1 VRFLITGGAGFIGSH
16 LAERLVARGE
26 RVTVLDNLSTGS
38 LDNIAHL
45 VDSGAVDFH
54 FGSIQERDT
63 VDELLGEA
71 DFVVHLAAALGVKL
85 ILEKPVE
92 SIETNVTGTHVVLA
106 SAARNRTPVLIA
118 STSEVY
124 GKSNKIP
131 FCEND
136 DVVLGATRKSRW
148 SYAASKMLD
157 EFLAL
162 SYWEEKH
169 VPAIV
174 VRFFNTVGP
183 RQNARYGM
191 VLPTF
196 VQQAL
201 EDAPITIHGDGKQSR
216 CFCDVRDTVEAVTRL
231 IDAQPFGEVFN
242 IGSTQE
248 ISIEELALLVRER
261 LGSRSRILYTPYDQ
275 AYNRGYEDMQRRVPS
290 VEKLYTLTDFRP
302 QITLPEI
309 IDRTAAHVRS
319 TSPALAEAL

>member
-1 VRFLITGGAGFIGSH
+1 MRFLITGGAGFIGSH

-26 RVTVLDNLSTGS
+26 PVTVLDNLSTGS
-38 LDNIAHL
+38 LENIAHL
-45 VDSGAVDFH
+45 VDTGAVDFH

-63 VDELLGEA
+63 VERLIGES
-71 DFVVHLAAALGVKL
+71 DFVVHFAAALGVKL

-92 SIETNVTGTHVVLA
+92 SMETNVTGTHVVLEA
-106 SAARNRTPVLIA
+106 AARNRTPVLIA

-131 FCEND
+131 FCEDD

-162 SYWEEKH
+162 AYWEEKH
-169 VPAIV
+169 LPAIV

-196 VQQAL
+196 VRQAL
-201 EDAPITIHGDGKQSR
+201 EDASITIHGDGKQTR

-261 LGSRSRILYTPYDQ
+261 LGSRSRILYMPYDQ
-275 AYNRGYEDMQRRVPS
+275 AYSSGYEDMQRRVPS
-290 VEKLYTLTDFRP
+290 VEKLYAHTGFRP
-302 QITLPEI
+302 LITLPEI
-309 IDRTAAHVRS
+309 IERTAAHLR
-319 TSPALAEAL
+319 TSLAPV

>member
-1 VRFLITGGAGFIGSH
+1 MRFLVTGGAGFIGSH
-16 LAERLVARGE
+16 LTERLVARGD

-63 VDELLGEA
+63 VERLIGES
-71 DFVVHLAAALGVKL
+71 DFVVHFAAALGVKL

-92 SIETNVTGTHVVLA
+92 SMETNVTGTHVVLEA
-106 SAARNRTPVLIA
+106 AARNGTPVLIA

-131 FCEND
+131 FCEDD

-162 SYWEEKH
+162 AYWEEKQL
-169 VPAIV
+169 PAIV

-231 IDAQPFGEVFN
+231 IDAQAFGEVIN

-261 LGSRSRILYTPYDQ
+261 LGSRSRILYTPYDH
-275 AYNRGYEDMQRRVPS
+275 AYSSGYEDMQRRVPS
-290 VEKLYTLTDFRP
+290 VEKLYTLTGFRP
-302 QITLPEI
+302 EITLPEI
-309 IDRTAAHVRS
+309 IDRTAAHVR
-319 TSPALAEAL
+319 TSLALV

>member
-1 VRFLITGGAGFIGSH
+1 MRFLITGGAGFIGSH
-16 LAERLVARGE
+16 LAERLVGRGE
-26 RVTVLDNLSTGS
+26 RVTVLDNRSTGS

-63 VDELLGEA
+63 VERLIGES
-71 DFVVHLAAALGVKL
+71 DFVVHFAAALGVKL

-92 SIETNVTGTHVVLA
+92 SMETNVTGTHVVLEA
-106 SAARNRTPVLIA
+106 AARNRTPVLIA

-131 FCEND
+131 FCEDD

-162 SYWEEKH
+162 AYWEEKQL
-169 VPAIV
+169 PAIV

-231 IDAQPFGEVFN
+231 IEAQPFGEVVN

-261 LGSRSRILYTPYDQ
+261 LGSRSRILYTPYDH
-275 AYNRGYEDMQRRVPS
+275 AYSSGYEDMQRRVPS
-290 VEKLYTLTDFRP
+290 VEKLCALTGFRP
-302 QITLPEI
+302 QVTLPEI
-309 IDRTAAHVRS
+309 IDRTAAHVRAS
-319 TSPALAEAL
+319 LALV

>member
-1 VRFLITGGAGFIGSH
+1 MRFLITGGAGFIGSH

-45 VDSGAVDFH
+45 VDSGAVDFR

-63 VDELLGEA
+63 VERLTGEA
-71 DFVVHLAAALGVKL
+71 DFVVHFAAALGVKL

-92 SIETNVTGTHVVLA
+92 SMETNVTCTHVVLEA
-106 SAARNRTPVLIA
+106 AARNRTPVLIA

-131 FCEND
+131 FCEDD

-162 SYWEEKH
+162 AYWEEKQL
-169 VPAIV
+169 PAIV

-201 EDAPITIHGDGKQSR
+201 EDAPITIHGDGKQTR

-231 IDAQPFGEVFN
+231 IDAQVFGEVIN

-261 LGSRSRILYTPYDQ
+261 LGSRSRILYTPYDH
-275 AYNRGYEDMQRRVPS
+275 AYSSGYEDMQRRVPS
-290 VEKLYTLTDFRP
+290 VQKLCALTGFRP

-309 IDRTAAHVRS
+309 IDRTAAHLQAS
-319 TSPALAEAL
+319 LALV

>member
-1 VRFLITGGAGFIGSH
+1 MRFLITGGAGFIGSH

-38 LDNIAHL
+38 LENIAHL
-45 VDSGAVDFH
+45 VDTGAMDFH

-63 VDELLGEA
+63 VDNLVGEA

-92 SIETNVTGTHVVLA
+92 SIETNVTGTHVVLE
-106 SAARNRTPVLIA
+106 AAAKHRTPVLIA

-131 FCEND
+131 FCEDD
-136 DVVLGATRKSRW
+136 DVVLGPTRKSRW

-162 SYWEEKH
+162 AYWEEKH
-169 VPAIV
+169 LPAIV

-196 VQQAL
+196 VRQAL
-201 EDAPITIHGDGKQSR
+201 EDAPITIHGDGKQTR

-248 ISIEELALLVRER
+248 ISIEDLALLVRER
-261 LGSRSRILYTPYDQ
+261 IESRSRILYTPYDH
-275 AYNRGYEDMQRRVPS
+275 AYSSGYEDMQRRVPS
-290 VEKLYTLTDFRP
+290 VEKLYALTGFRP

-309 IDRTAAHVRS
+309 IDRTAAHLR
-319 TSPALAEAL
+319 TSLALV

>member
-1 VRFLITGGAGFIGSH
+1 MRILITGGAGFIGSH
-16 LAERLVARGE
+16 LAERLAARGE
-26 RVTVLDNLSTGS
+26 QVTVLDNLSTGS

-45 VDSGAVDFH
+45 VDSGALDFH

-63 VDELLGEA
+63 VERLTGEA
-71 DFVVHLAAALGVKL
+71 DFVVHFAAALGVKL

-92 SIETNVTGTHVVLA
+92 SIETNVTGTHIVLEA
-106 SAARNRTPVLIA
+106 AARNRTPVLIA

-131 FCEND
+131 FCEDD

-162 SYWEEKH
+162 AYWEEKQL
-169 VPAIV
+169 PAIV

-201 EDAPITIHGDGKQSR
+201 EDAPITIHGNGKQTR

-231 IDAQPFGEVFN
+231 IDAQPYGEVFN

-248 ISIEELALLVRER
+248 ISIEELARLVRER

-275 AYNRGYEDMQRRVPS
+275 AYSGGYEDMQRRVPS
-290 VEKLYTLTDFRP
+290 VEKLCALTGFRP

-309 IDRTAAHVRS
+309 IDRTAAHLRNS
-319 TSPALAEAL
+319 LALV

>member
-26 RVTVLDNLSTGS
+26 RVSMLDNLSTGN
-38 LDNIAHL
+38 LDNIAQL
-45 VDSGAVDFH
+45 VDSRAVDFH
-54 FGSIQERDT
+54 FGDIQERET
-63 VDELLGEA
+63 VERLIGEA
-71 DFVVHLAAALGVKL
+71 DFVVHFAAALGVKL

-92 SIETNVTGTHVVLA
+92 SMETNVTGTHVVLEA
-106 SAARNRTPVLIA
+106 AARSRTPVLIA

-131 FCEND
+131 FCEDD

-162 SYWEEKH
+162 AYLEEKQL
-169 VPAIV
+169 PAIV

-216 CFCDVRDTVEAVTRL
+216 CFCDVRDTVEAITRL
-231 IDAQPFGEVFN
+231 IDARAFGEVFN
-242 IGSTQE
+242 VGSTQE
-248 ISIEELALLVRER
+248 ISIEALALLVREE

-275 AYNRGYEDMQRRVPS
+275 AYNRGYEDMHRRVPS
-290 VEKLYTLTDFRP
+290 VEKLYALTGFRP

-309 IDRTAAHVRS
+309 IDRTAAHIR
-319 TSPALAEAL
+319 TSPALAVA

>member
-1 VRFLITGGAGFIGSH
+1 MRFLITGGAGFIGSH

-38 LDNIAHL
+38 LENIAHL
-45 VDSGAVDFH
+45 VDTGAVDFH

-63 VDELLGEA
+63 VERLIGES
-71 DFVVHLAAALGVKL
+71 DFVVHFAAALGVKL

-92 SIETNVTGTHVVLA
+92 SMETNVTGTHVVLEA
-106 SAARNRTPVLIA
+106 AARNRTPVLIA

-131 FCEND
+131 FSEDD

-162 SYWEEKH
+162 AYWEEKQL
-169 VPAIV
+169 PAIV

-196 VQQAL
+196 VRQAL
-201 EDAPITIHGDGKQSR
+201 EDAPITIHGDGKQTR

-275 AYNRGYEDMQRRVPS
+275 AYSSGYEDMQRRVPS
-290 VEKLYTLTDFRP
+290 VEKLYAHTGFRP

-309 IDRTAAHVRS
+309 IERTAAHLR
-319 TSPALAEAL
+319 TSLAPV

>member
-1 VRFLITGGAGFIGSH
+1 MRFLITGGAGFIGSH

-26 RVTVLDNLSTGS
+26 R
-38 LDNIAHL
+38 
-45 VDSGAVDFH
+45 
-54 FGSIQERDT
+54 DT
-63 VDELLGEA
+63 VERLVGEA
-71 DFVVHLAAALGVKL
+71 DFVVHFAAALGVKL

-92 SIETNVTGTHVVLA
+92 SMETNVAGTHVVLEA
-106 SAARNRTPVLIA
+106 AARNGTPVLIA

-131 FCEND
+131 FCEDD

-162 SYWEEKH
+162 AYWEEKQL
-169 VPAIV
+169 PAIV

-201 EDAPITIHGDGKQSR
+201 EDTPITIHGDGRQSR

-231 IDAQPFGEVFN
+231 IDAQPFGEVIN

-261 LGSRSRILYTPYDQ
+261 LGSRSRILYTPYDH
-275 AYNRGYEDMQRRVPS
+275 AYSSGYEDMQRRVPS
-290 VEKLYTLTDFRP
+290 VEKLCALTGFRP

-319 TSPALAEAL
+319 SLALV

>member
-1 VRFLITGGAGFIGSH
+1 MRFLITGGAGFIGSH

-26 RVTVLDNLSTGS
+26 RVTLLDNLSTGS

-63 VDELLGEA
+63 VEPLIGES
-71 DFVVHLAAALGVKL
+71 DFVVHFAAALGVKL

-92 SIETNVTGTHVVLA
+92 SMETNVIGTHVVLEG
-106 SAARNRTPVLIA
+106 AARNRTPVLIA

-124 GKSNKIP
+124 GKSNNIP
-131 FCEND
+131 FCEDD

-148 SYAASKMLD
+148 SYAASKMLE

-162 SYWEEKH
+162 AYWEEKQL
-169 VPAIV
+169 PAIV

-231 IDAQPFGEVFN
+231 IDAQAFGEVFN

-261 LGSRSRILYTPYDQ
+261 LGSRSRILYTPYDH
-275 AYNRGYEDMQRRVPS
+275 AYSSGYEDMQRRVPS
-290 VEKLYTLTDFRP
+290 VEKLYTLTGFRP
-302 QITLPEI
+302 EITLPEI
-309 IDRTAAHVRS
+309 IDRTAAHVR
-319 TSPALAEAL
+319 TPLALV

>member
-1 VRFLITGGAGFIGSH
+1 MRFLITGGAGFIGSH

-63 VDELLGEA
+63 VERLIGES
-71 DFVVHLAAALGVKL
+71 DFVVHFAAALGVKL

-92 SIETNVTGTHVVLA
+92 SMETNVTGTHLVLEA
-106 SAARNRTPVLIA
+106 AARNRTPVLIA

-131 FCEND
+131 FCEDD

-162 SYWEEKH
+162 AYWEEKQL
-169 VPAIV
+169 PAIV

-183 RQNARYGM
+183 KQNARYGM

-201 EDAPITIHGDGKQSR
+201 EDAPITIHGDGKQTR

-231 IDAQPFGEVFN
+231 IDAQAFGEVIN

-261 LGSRSRILYTPYDQ
+261 LGSRSPILYTPYDH
-275 AYNRGYEDMQRRVPS
+275 AYSSGYEDMQRRVPS
-290 VEKLYTLTDFRP
+290 VEKLCALTGFRP

-309 IDRTAAHVRS
+309 IDRTAAHLR
-319 TSPALAEAL
+319 TSFALV

>member
-1 VRFLITGGAGFIGSH
+1 MRFLITGGAGFIGSH

-38 LDNIAHL
+38 LENIAHL
-45 VDSGAVDFH
+45 VDTGAVDFH

-63 VDELLGEA
+63 VERLIGES
-71 DFVVHLAAALGVKL
+71 DFVVHFAAALGVRL

-92 SIETNVTGTHVVLA
+92 SMETNVTGTHVVLEA
-106 SAARNRTPVLIA
+106 AARNRTPVLIA

-131 FCEND
+131 FCEDD

-162 SYWEEKH
+162 AYWEEKQL
-169 VPAIV
+169 PAIV

-196 VQQAL
+196 VRQAL
-201 EDAPITIHGDGKQSR
+201 EDAPITIHGDGKQTR

-248 ISIEELALLVRER
+248 IPIEELALLVRER

-275 AYNRGYEDMQRRVPS
+275 AYGSGYEDMQRRVPS
-290 VEKLYTLTDFRP
+290 VEKLYAHTGFRP

-309 IDRTAAHVRS
+309 IERTAAHLR
-319 TSPALAEAL
+319 TSLAPV

>member
-1 VRFLITGGAGFIGSH
+1 MRFLITGGAGFIGSN
-16 LAERLVARGE
+16 LAERFIQRGDH
-26 RVTVLDNLSTGS
+26 VSVLDNLSTGS
-38 LDNIAHL
+38 LENIEHL
-45 VDSGAVDFH
+45 MGSGLLDFH
-54 FGSIQERDT
+54 FGNIQDRSAVEEL
-63 VDELLGEA
+63 VDQA

-92 SIETNVTGTHVVLA
+92 SMETNVTGTQIVLEA
-106 SAARNRTPVLIA
+106 AARDRKPVLIA

-124 GKSNKIP
+124 GKSKKIP
-131 FCEND
+131 FCED
-136 DVVLGATRKSRW
+136 DDIVLGPTRKSRW

-169 VPAIV
+169 LPAIV

-183 RQNARYGM
+183 RQNPRYGM
-191 VLPTF
+191 VLPNF

-231 IDAQPFGEVFN
+231 IDAQSFGEVIN

-248 ISIEELALLVRER
+248 ISIEELALLVRQR
-261 LGSRSRILYTPYDQ
+261 AGSRSPILYTPYEQ
-275 AYNRGYEDMQRRVPS
+275 AYRPGYEDMQRRVPS
-290 VEKLYTLTDFRP
+290 VERLHRLTGFRP
-302 QITLPEI
+302 QIGLTEI
-309 IDRTAAHVRS
+309 IDRTAAHLRS
-319 TSPALAEAL
+319 TMAAVG

>member
-1 VRFLITGGAGFIGSH
+1 MRFLITGGAGFIGSH

-26 RVTVLDNLSTGS
+26 RVTLLDNLSTGS

-63 VDELLGEA
+63 VERLIGES
-71 DFVVHLAAALGVKL
+71 DFVVHFAAALGVKL

-92 SIETNVTGTHVVLA
+92 SMETNVTGTHVVLEA
-106 SAARNRTPVLIA
+106 AARNRTPVLIA

-131 FCEND
+131 FCEDD

-162 SYWEEKH
+162 AYWEEKQL
-169 VPAIV
+169 PAIV

-231 IDAQPFGEVFN
+231 IDAQPYGEVFN

-261 LGSRSRILYTPYDQ
+261 LGSRSRILYTPYDH
-275 AYNRGYEDMQRRVPS
+275 AYSCGYEDMQRRVPS
-290 VEKLYTLTDFRP
+290 VEKLCALTGFRP
-302 QITLPEI
+302 EITLPEI
-309 IDRTAAHVRS
+309 IDRTAAHLR
-319 TSPALAEAL
+319 TSLALV

>member
-1 VRFLITGGAGFIGSH
+1 MQFLITGGAGFIGSH

-26 RVTVLDNLSTGS
+26 RVTVLDNLSTGRPE
-38 LDNIAHL
+38 NIAHL
-45 VDSGAVDFH
+45 VDTGAMDFH

-63 VDELLGEA
+63 VDKLVGEA
-71 DFVVHLAAALGVKL
+71 DFVVHFAAALGVKL

-92 SIETNVTGTHVVLA
+92 SIETNVTGTHIVLEA
-106 SAARNRTPVLIA
+106 AARHRTPVLIA

-131 FCEND
+131 FCEDD

-162 SYWEEKH
+162 AYWEEKH
-169 VPAIV
+169 LPAIV

-201 EDAPITIHGDGKQSR
+201 EDAPITIHGDGKQTR

-248 ISIEELALLVRER
+248 ISIEDLALLVREQI
-261 LGSRSRILYTPYDQ
+261 GSRSRILYTPYDQ

-290 VEKLYTLTDFRP
+290 VEKLCALTGFRP
-302 QITLPEI
+302 EITLPEI
-309 IDRTAAHVRS
+309 IERTASHLRS
-319 TSPALAEAL
+319 SLALV

>member
-1 VRFLITGGAGFIGSH
+1 MRFLITGGAGFIGSH

-26 RVTVLDNLSTGS
+26 RVTVLDSLSTGS
-38 LDNIAHL
+38 LNNIAHL
-45 VDSGAVDFH
+45 VDSGAVNFH
-54 FGSIQERDT
+54 FGGIQERDT
-63 VDELLGEA
+63 ADKLVGEA

-85 ILEKPVE
+85 ILDKPVE
-92 SIETNVTGTHVVLA
+92 SIETNVTGTHIVLEA
-106 SAARNRTPVLIA
+106 AARNRTPVLIA

-131 FCEND
+131 FCEDD

-162 SYWEEKH
+162 AYWEEKQL
-169 VPAIV
+169 PAIV

-196 VQQAL
+196 VRQAL
-201 EDAPITIHGDGKQSR
+201 EDAPITIHGDGKQTR
-216 CFCDVRDTVEAVTRL
+216 CFCDVRDTVEAVTQL

-275 AYNRGYEDMQRRVPS
+275 AYSSGYEDVQRRVPS
-290 VEKLYTLTDFRP
+290 VEKLYALTGFRP

-309 IDRTAAHVRS
+309 IDRTAAHLR
-319 TSPALAEAL
+319 TSLALV

>member
-1 VRFLITGGAGFIGSH
+1 MRFLITGGAGFIGSH

-38 LDNIAHL
+38 LENIAHL
-45 VDSGAVDFH
+45 VDTGAVDFH

-63 VDELLGEA
+63 VERLIGES
-71 DFVVHLAAALGVKL
+71 DFVVHFAAALGVKL

-92 SIETNVTGTHVVLA
+92 SMETNVTGTHVVLEA
-106 SAARNRTPVLIA
+106 AARNRTPVLIA

-131 FCEND
+131 FCEDD

-162 SYWEEKH
+162 AYWEEKH
-169 VPAIV
+169 LPAIV

-196 VQQAL
+196 VRQAL
-201 EDAPITIHGDGKQSR
+201 EDASITIHGDGKQTR

-261 LGSRSRILYTPYDQ
+261 LGSRSRILYMPYDQ
-275 AYNRGYEDMQRRVPS
+275 AYSSGYEDMQRRVPS
-290 VEKLYTLTDFRP
+290 VEKLYAHTGFRP
-302 QITLPEI
+302 LITLPEI
-309 IDRTAAHVRS
+309 IERTAAHLR
-319 TSPALAEAL
+319 TSLAPV

>member
-1 VRFLITGGAGFIGSH
+1 MRFLITGGAGFIGSH

-63 VDELLGEA
+63 VERLIGES
-71 DFVVHLAAALGVKL
+71 DFVVHFAAALGVKL

-92 SIETNVTGTHVVLA
+92 SMETNVTGTHVVLEA
-106 SAARNRTPVLIA
+106 AARNRTPVLIA

-131 FCEND
+131 FCEDD

-162 SYWEEKH
+162 AYWEEKQL
-169 VPAIV
+169 PAIV

-196 VQQAL
+196 VRQAL
-201 EDAPITIHGDGKQSR
+201 EDAPITIHGDGKQTR

-275 AYNRGYEDMQRRVPS
+275 AYSSGYEDMQRRVPS
-290 VEKLYTLTDFRP
+290 VEKLYAHTGFRP

-309 IDRTAAHVRS
+309 IDRTAAHLR
-319 TSPALAEAL
+319 TSLALV

>member
-1 VRFLITGGAGFIGSH
+1 MRFLITGGAGFIGSH

-45 VDSGAVDFH
+45 VDTGAVDFH

-63 VDELLGEA
+63 VERLIGES
-71 DFVVHLAAALGVKL
+71 DFVVHFAAALGVKL

-92 SIETNVTGTHVVLA
+92 SMETNVTGTHVVLEA
-106 SAARNRTPVLIA
+106 AARNRTPVLIA

-131 FCEND
+131 FCEDD

-157 EFLAL
+157 EFLTLA
-162 SYWEEKH
+162 YWEEKQL
-169 VPAIV
+169 PAIV

-231 IDAQPFGEVFN
+231 IDAQPFGEVIN

-261 LGSRSRILYTPYDQ
+261 LGSRSRILFRPYDHV
-275 AYNRGYEDMQRRVPS
+275 YSSGYEDMQRRVPS
-290 VEKLYTLTDFRP
+290 VEKLCALTGFRP

-309 IDRTAAHVRS
+309 IDRTAAHLRS
-319 TSPALAEAL
+319 SLALV

>member
-1 VRFLITGGAGFIGSH
+1 MRFLITGGAGFIGSH
-16 LAERLVARGE
+16 LAERLVARGD

-38 LDNIAHL
+38 LDNVARL
-45 VDSGAVDFH
+45 VDTGAVDFH

-63 VDELLGEA
+63 VERLIGES
-71 DFVVHLAAALGVKL
+71 DFVVHFAAALGVKL

-92 SIETNVTGTHVVLA
+92 SIETNVTGTHVVLEA
-106 SAARNRTPVLIA
+106 AARNRTPVLIA

-131 FCEND
+131 FCEDD

-162 SYWEEKH
+162 AYWEEKH
-169 VPAIV
+169 LPAIV

-196 VQQAL
+196 VRQAL
-201 EDAPITIHGDGKQSR
+201 EDAPITIHGDGKQTR

-275 AYNRGYEDMQRRVPS
+275 AYSSGYEDMQRRVPS
-290 VEKLYTLTDFRP
+290 VEKLYAHTGFRP
-302 QITLPEI
+302 LITLPEI
-309 IDRTAAHVRS
+309 IERTAAHLR
-319 TSPALAEAL
+319 TSLAPV

>member
-1 VRFLITGGAGFIGSH
+1 M
-16 LAERLVARGE
+16 
-26 RVTVLDNLSTGS
+26 
-38 LDNIAHL
+38 
-45 VDSGAVDFH
+45 DFH

-63 VDELLGEA
+63 VERLIGES
-71 DFVVHLAAALGVKL
+71 DFVVHFAAALGVKL

-92 SIETNVTGTHVVLA
+92 SMETNVTGTHVVLEA
-106 SAARNRTPVLIA
+106 AARNRTPVLIA

-131 FCEND
+131 FCEDD

-162 SYWEEKH
+162 AYWEEKQL
-169 VPAIV
+169 PAIV

-196 VQQAL
+196 VRQAL
-201 EDAPITIHGDGKQSR
+201 EDAPITIHGDGKQTR

-261 LGSRSRILYTPYDQ
+261 HREPFPDFVHALRPCLQQRLRRYAAARAFGREAIRAHRIPAADH
-275 AYNRGYEDMQRRVPS
+275 AAGNHRPHRRAPADFFSARLTALRRLKRFGQGKSPGPRANLLWPGPLLRPPS
-290 VEKLYTLTDFRP
+290 EERFGRKAS
-302 QITLPEI
+302 
-309 IDRTAAHVRS
+309 AAK
-319 TSPALAEAL
+319 

>member
-1 VRFLITGGAGFIGSH
+1 MRFLITGGAGFIGSH

-38 LDNIAHL
+38 LDNIAPL

-63 VDELLGEA
+63 VERLIGES
-71 DFVVHLAAALGVKL
+71 DFVVHFAAALGVRL

-92 SIETNVTGTHVVLA
+92 SMETNVTGTHVVLE

-131 FCEND
+131 FCEDD

-162 SYWEEKH
+162 AYWEEKQL
-169 VPAIV
+169 PAIV

-231 IDAQPFGEVFN
+231 IDAQAFGEVIN

-248 ISIEELALLVRER
+248 ISIEELALLVREQ
-261 LGSRSRILYTPYDQ
+261 LGSRSRILYTPYDH
-275 AYNRGYEDMQRRVPS
+275 AYSSGYEDMQRRVPS
-290 VEKLYTLTDFRP
+290 VEKLCALTGFRP
-302 QITLPEI
+302 EITLPEI
-309 IDRTAAHVRS
+309 IDRTAAHLRS
-319 TSPALAEAL
+319 SLALV

>member
-1 VRFLITGGAGFIGSH
+1 MRFLITGGAGFIGSH

-38 LDNIAHL
+38 LENIAHL
-45 VDSGAVDFH
+45 VDTGAVDFH

-63 VDELLGEA
+63 VERLIGES
-71 DFVVHLAAALGVKL
+71 DFVVHFAAALGVKL

-92 SIETNVTGTHVVLA
+92 SMETNVTGTHVVLEA
-106 SAARNRTPVLIA
+106 AARNRTPVLIA

-131 FCEND
+131 FCEDD

-162 SYWEEKH
+162 AYWEEKH
-169 VPAIV
+169 LPAIV

-196 VQQAL
+196 VRQAL
-201 EDAPITIHGDGKQSR
+201 EDASITIHGDGKQTR

-275 AYNRGYEDMQRRVPS
+275 AYSSGYEDMQRRVPS
-290 VEKLYTLTDFRP
+290 VEKLYAHTGFRP

-309 IDRTAAHVRS
+309 IDRTAAHLR
-319 TSPALAEAL
+319 TSLALV

>member
-1 VRFLITGGAGFIGSH
+1 MRFLITGGAGFIGSH

-63 VDELLGEA
+63 VERLISES
-71 DFVVHLAAALGVKL
+71 DFVVHFAAALGVKL

-92 SIETNVTGTHVVLA
+92 SMETNVTGTHVVLEA
-106 SAARNRTPVLIA
+106 AARNGTPVLIA

-131 FCEND
+131 FCEDD
-136 DVVLGATRKSRW
+136 DVLLGATRKSRW

-162 SYWEEKH
+162 AYWEEKQL
-169 VPAIV
+169 PAIV

-201 EDAPITIHGDGKQSR
+201 EDAPITIHGDGKQTR

-231 IDAQPFGEVFN
+231 IDAQAFGEVIN

-248 ISIEELALLVRER
+248 ISIEDLALLVRER
-261 LGSRSRILYTPYDQ
+261 LGSRSRILYTPYDH
-275 AYNRGYEDMQRRVPS
+275 AYSSGYEDMQRRVPS
-290 VEKLYTLTDFRP
+290 VAKLCALTGFRP

-309 IDRTAAHVRS
+309 IDRTAAHLRS
-319 TSPALAEAL
+319 SLALV

>member
-1 VRFLITGGAGFIGSH
+1 V
-16 LAERLVARGE
+16 
-26 RVTVLDNLSTGS
+26 
-38 LDNIAHL
+38 
-45 VDSGAVDFH
+45 
-54 FGSIQERDT
+54 
-63 VDELLGEA
+63 GEA
-71 DFVVHLAAALGVKL
+71 DFVVHFAAALGVKL

-92 SIETNVTGTHVVLA
+92 SMETNVTGTHVVLEV
-106 SAARNRTPVLIA
+106 AARHRTPVLIA

-131 FCEND
+131 FCEDD

-162 SYWEEKH
+162 AYWEEKH
-169 VPAIV
+169 LPAIV

-201 EDAPITIHGDGKQSR
+201 EDAPITIHGDGKQTRS
-216 CFCDVRDTVEAVTRL
+216 FCDVRDTVEAVTRL

-242 IGSTQE
+242 IGSTRE
-248 ISIEELALLVRER
+248 ISIEDLALLVRER
-261 LGSRSRILYTPYDQ
+261 LGSRSRILYTPYEQ

-290 VEKLYTLTDFRP
+290 VEKLYALTGFRP

-309 IDRTAAHVRS
+309 IDRTAAHLRS
-319 TSPALAEAL
+319 SLALV

>member
-1 VRFLITGGAGFIGSH
+1 MRFLITGGAGFIGSH
-16 LAERLVARGE
+16 LAERLAGRGD
-26 RVTVLDNLSTGS
+26 RVSVLDDLSTGS

-45 VDSGAVDFH
+45 VDDGLVDFS
-54 FGSIQERDT
+54 FGAIQDRGT
-63 VDELLGEA
+63 VEKMVAES

-92 SIETNVTGTHVVLA
+92 CIETNVVGTQVVLEA
-106 SAARNRTPVLIA
+106 AARYGTPVLIA

-131 FCEND
+131 FCEDD
-136 DVVLGATRKSRW
+136 DVVLGPTRKSRW
-148 SYAASKMLD
+148 SYATSKMLD
-157 EFLAL
+157 ECLAL
-162 SYWEEKH
+162 SYWEEKNL
-169 VPAIV
+169 PATV

-183 RQNARYGM
+183 RQNSRYGM

-196 VQQAL
+196 IQQAL

-231 IDAQPFGEVFN
+231 IDARAFGEVIN

-248 ISIEELALLVRER
+248 VSIEDLAMLVRQR
-261 LGSRSRILYTPYDQ
+261 LGSRSRILYTPYDE
-275 AYNRGYEDMQRRVPS
+275 AYGRGYEDMQRRVPS
-290 VEKLYTLTDFRP
+290 VEKLHRLTGFRP

-309 IDRTAAHVRS
+309 IDRSAAHLCS
-319 TSPALAEAL
+319 AMAEVA

>member
-1 VRFLITGGAGFIGSH
+1 MRFLITGGAGFIGSH

-26 RVTVLDNLSTGS
+26 RVTVLDSLSTGS
-38 LDNIAHL
+38 LNNIAHL
-45 VDSGAVDFH
+45 VDSGAVNFH
-54 FGSIQERDT
+54 FGGIQERDT
-63 VDELLGEA
+63 ADKLVGEA

-85 ILEKPVE
+85 ILDKPVE
-92 SIETNVTGTHVVLA
+92 SIETNVTGTHIVLEA
-106 SAARNRTPVLIA
+106 AARNRTPVLIA

-131 FCEND
+131 FSEDD

-162 SYWEEKH
+162 AYWEEKQL
-169 VPAIV
+169 PAIV

-196 VQQAL
+196 VRQAL
-201 EDAPITIHGDGKQSR
+201 EDAPITIHGDGKQTR

-275 AYNRGYEDMQRRVPS
+275 AYSSGYEDMQRRVPS
-290 VEKLYTLTDFRP
+290 VEKLYAHTGFRP

-309 IDRTAAHVRS
+309 IERTAAHLR
-319 TSPALAEAL
+319 TSLAPV

>member
-1 VRFLITGGAGFIGSH
+1 MRFLITGGAGFIGSH

-45 VDSGAVDFH
+45 VDTCAVDFH

-63 VDELLGEA
+63 VERLIGES
-71 DFVVHLAAALGVKL
+71 DFVVHFAAALGVKL

-92 SIETNVTGTHVVLA
+92 SMETNVTGTHVVLEA
-106 SAARNRTPVLIA
+106 AARNRTPVLIA

-131 FCEND
+131 FCEED

-162 SYWEEKH
+162 AYWEEKYL
-169 VPAIV
+169 PAIV

-231 IDAQPFGEVFN
+231 IDAQAFGEVIN

-248 ISIEELALLVRER
+248 VSIEELALLVRER
-261 LGSRSRILYTPYDQ
+261 LGSRSRILYTPYDH
-275 AYNRGYEDMQRRVPS
+275 AYSSGYEDMQRRVPS
-290 VEKLYTLTDFRP
+290 VEKLCALTGFRP

-319 TSPALAEAL
+319 SLALA

>member
-1 VRFLITGGAGFIGSH
+1 MRFLITGGAGFIGSH

-38 LDNIAHL
+38 LENIAHL
-45 VDSGAVDFH
+45 VDTGAVDFH

-63 VDELLGEA
+63 VERLIGES
-71 DFVVHLAAALGVKL
+71 DFVVHFAAALGVKL

-92 SIETNVTGTHVVLA
+92 SMETNVTGTHVVLEA
-106 SAARNRTPVLIA
+106 AARNRTPVLIA

-131 FCEND
+131 FCEDD
-136 DVVLGATRKSRW
+136 DVVLGATRKRRW

-162 SYWEEKH
+162 AYWEEKQL
-169 VPAIV
+169 PAIV

-196 VQQAL
+196 VRQAL
-201 EDAPITIHGDGKQSR
+201 EDAPITIHGDGKQTR

-261 LGSRSRILYTPYDQ
+261 LGSHSRILYTPYDH
-275 AYNRGYEDMQRRVPS
+275 AYSSGYEDMQRRVPS
-290 VEKLYTLTDFRP
+290 VEKLYALTGFRP

-309 IDRTAAHVRS
+309 IDRTAAHLR
-319 TSPALAEAL
+319 TSLAPV

>member
-1 VRFLITGGAGFIGSH
+1 MRFLITGGAGFIGSH

-38 LDNIAHL
+38 LENIAHL

-63 VDELLGEA
+63 VERLIGES
-71 DFVVHLAAALGVKL
+71 DFVVHFAAALGVRL

-92 SIETNVTGTHVVLA
+92 SMETNVTGTHVVLEA
-106 SAARNRTPVLIA
+106 AARNRTPVLIA

-131 FCEND
+131 FCEDD

-162 SYWEEKH
+162 SYWEEKQL
-169 VPAIV
+169 PAIV

-201 EDAPITIHGDGKQSR
+201 EDAPITIHGDGKQTR

-275 AYNRGYEDMQRRVPS
+275 AYSSGYEDMQRRVPS
-290 VEKLYTLTDFRP
+290 VEKLYAHTGFRP

-309 IDRTAAHVRS
+309 IERTAAHLR
-319 TSPALAEAL
+319 TSLAPV

>member
-1 VRFLITGGAGFIGSH
+1 MRLLITGGAGFIGSH
-16 LAERLVARGE
+16 LAERLVARGD

-38 LDNIAHL
+38 LDNVARL
-45 VDSGAVDFH
+45 VESGAVDFH
-54 FGSIQERDT
+54 FGNIQERET
-63 VDELLGEA
+63 VDKLIGEA

-92 SIETNVTGTHVVLA
+92 SIETNVTGTHVVLEA
-106 SAARNRTPVLIA
+106 AARHRTPVLIA

-131 FCEND
+131 FCEDD
-136 DVVLGATRKSRW
+136 DVVIGATRKSRW
-148 SYAASKMLD
+148 SYASSKMLD

-162 SYWEEKH
+162 AYWEEKQL
-169 VPAIV
+169 PAVV

-231 IDAQPFGEVFN
+231 IDAQPYGEVFN

-248 ISIEELALLVRER
+248 ISIEDLALLVRER
-261 LGSRSRILYTPYDQ
+261 LGSRSRISYTPYEQ

-290 VEKLYTLTDFRP
+290 VEKLHALSGFRP
-302 QITLPEI
+302 QIKLPEI
-309 IDRTAAHVRS
+309 IDRTAAHFRS
-319 TSPALAEAL
+319 TSLALV